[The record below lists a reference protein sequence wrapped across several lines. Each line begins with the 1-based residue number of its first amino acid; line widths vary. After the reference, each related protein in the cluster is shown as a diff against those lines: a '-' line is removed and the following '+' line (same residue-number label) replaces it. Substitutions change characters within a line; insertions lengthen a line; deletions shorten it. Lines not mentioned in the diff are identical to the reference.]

1 MISTFI
7 IEFWINVKTIQ
18 TYFISGG
25 RKNAAILCELL
36 PNASEPEPDNRQQ
49 QRGRGRGGNYGG
61 YPDYYGSRGARS
73 GWSKC
78 LPK

>member
-7 IEFWINVKTIQ
+7 HEFCVIVKIIQ
-18 TYFISGG
+18 KYFISGG

-73 GWSKC
+73 G
-78 LPK
+78 